1 MFVPGICGVF
11 DLWVVSIEPLADYD
25 LVEFCFLQPQEF
37 LVFTY
42 CHQGIEI
49 TIIFIRKFDILIV
62 LTLAFTKFLR
72 MKSKTAPS
80 NEWKPKKFENFQTA
94 RHDSWLVRSFQGII
108 KSKIYGKLEL
118 IFHINLKMFFIPCLH
133 ELSAFF
139 DDFKKAVE
147 VGSYLFLNN

>member
-49 TIIFIRKFDILIV
+49 KIIFIRKLDILIV

-108 KSKIYGKLEL
+108 KSKTMVSL
-118 IFHINLKMFFIPCLH
+118 NWFFILTQRC
-133 ELSAFF
+133 F
-139 DDFKKAVE
+139 
-147 VGSYLFLNN
+147 LFLVCMNLVHSSTTSRKL